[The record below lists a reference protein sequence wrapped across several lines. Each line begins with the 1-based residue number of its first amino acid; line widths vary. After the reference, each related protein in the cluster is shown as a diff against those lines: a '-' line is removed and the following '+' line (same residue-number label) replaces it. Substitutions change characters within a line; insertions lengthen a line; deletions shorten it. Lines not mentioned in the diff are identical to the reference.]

1 MERNIGFKERRY
13 IEELRILT
21 KSTALDCVID
31 DRFDRVIYV
40 IQQGDMGLA
49 IGKKGE
55 NIRRLQTV
63 LGKRIEMVEYAEAPD
78 EFVINIFKPAEVAGI
93 ERTPENGPVNVLVKK
108 KSDLGIAIGKG
119 GCNIEKAR
127 VLCRRFNELWEV
139 ICERAHNPSEQ
150 SYTSRLLRDEK
161 GIDRVLEKVGEE
173 STEFILAV
181 KNGVPERTIQEAAD
195 LLFHLLIALRAANID
210 PADVMLELKRRRK

>member
-40 IQQGDMGLA
+40 IRQGDMGLA

-55 NIRRLQTV
+55 NIRRLQNV
-63 LGKRIEMVEYAEAPD
+63 LGKRIEMVEYDEVPD
-78 EFVINIFKPAEVAGI
+78 TFIANIFKPAEVVGI
-93 ERTPENGPVNVLVKK
+93 ERGAGNGPVNVLLKK
-108 KSDLGIAIGKG
+108 KTDLGIAIGKG

-127 VLCRRFNELWEV
+127 ILSRRFFGFDVGEV
-139 ICERAHNPSEQ
+139 I
-150 SYTSRLLRDEK
+150 L
-161 GIDRVLEKVGEE
+161 G
-173 STEFILAV
+173 
-181 KNGVPERTIQEAAD
+181 PEDA
-195 LLFHLLIALRAANID
+195 
-210 PADVMLELKRRRK
+210 